1 MTEKT
6 ISEMHNLGPK
16 SAKML
21 ADAGIKTVAELE
33 DYGAVDA
40 YLAIKREGIPVSLN
54 MLYAI
59 YGALSGVQWNTIDR
73 VERANLIM
81 ELDDRMEEEGM

>member
-6 ISEMHNLGPK
+6 ISDMLNLGPK

-21 ADAGIKTVAELE
+21 AEVGIKTVEDLE
-33 DYGAVDA
+33 EYGAVDA

-54 MLYAI
+54 MLYAM
-59 YGALSGVQWNTIDR
+59 YGALTGVQWDKLDR
-73 VERANLIM
+73 ADRENLIM